1 MFDATDP
8 SPAYQLAW
16 PRQLFVDE
24 ATALLAELFNPKW
37 LVDAELLLEEAFT
50 SRVPKDQLRT
60 THWFDLPADDPAH
73 QTLASAEQVAR
84 GFLTHLVEAADA
96 LPVHSERPP
105 YWSVR
110 IAAAAS
116 TQPVAQDRTQQ
127 VQQEWIALVQDLQAR
142 GYMDW
147 IAPQGCT
154 AEPPASPAAEVLAAK
169 IEQDLGL
176 ADLWPLDPE
185 GWDLDTFYSLIEVV
199 HDLINRPRHRDRHN
213 LPDSFP
219 DCPWHYSKFAPT
231 PARTLYR
238 WHVDQLFDRYG
249 VGLRLAAG
257 GEDMGRLVRAAG
269 DDRDELVEQALQTPN
284 PSDRNAVR
292 HAIALF
298 RSRGVDRE
306 NKRSAVLAL
315 HRVLED
321 RRPLIKT
328 ELMRKDEGALFQIAN
343 EFDLRHSGERQRP
356 DYEDAYLDWI
366 FWWYLA
372 TVELTDR
379 IVASQVDRS

>member
-1 MFDATDP
+1 MFDPADP
-8 SPAYQLAW
+8 SPQYELAW
-16 PRQLFVDE
+16 PRELFVAE
-24 ATALLAELFNPKW
+24 ATALPEPSHPHW
-37 LVDAELLLEEAFT
+37 LEDAELLLEEAFILNA
-50 SRVPKDQLRT
+50 PKDELRT
-60 THWFDLPADDPAH
+60 TQWYELPPGLLKDPSS
-73 QTLASAEQVAR
+73 ASPKKVAR
-84 GFLTHLVEAADA
+84 AVVSHLVNSADQ
-96 LPVHSERPP
+96 LPERSERRP

-110 IAAAAS
+110 SAAAQSAS
-116 TQPVAQDRTQQ
+116 TSPTVQDR
-127 VQQEWIALVQDLQAR
+127 VQQLQREWAQLVEDLQDR
-142 GYMDW
+142 GYLDW
-147 IAPQGCT
+147 VAPRGCD
-154 AEPPASPAAEVLAAK
+154 ARPPPSPAVEVLAAE
-169 IEQDLGL
+169 IEQRLRVDG
-176 ADLWPLDPE
+176 LWPLRYQD
-185 GWDLDTFYSLIEVV
+185 WDSDTFYGLIEVV
-199 HDLINRPRHRDRHN
+199 YDLVARPRHRDQHAG
-213 LPDSFP
+213 DGCSG
-219 DCPWHYSKFAPT
+219 HYSNFAQT
-231 PARTLYR
+231 PAQALYR
-238 WHVDQLFDRYG
+238 WEVDQLLDRYG

-257 GEDMGRLVRAAG
+257 GEDKGRLVHAAN

-298 RSRGVDRE
+298 RSRGADRE

-321 RRPLIKT
+321 RRPLIKN

>member
-1 MFDATDP
+1 MFDAADP
-8 SPAYQLAW
+8 SPQYELAW
-16 PRQLFVDE
+16 PR
-24 ATALLAELFNPKW
+24 ELFMAEAAALPEPSHPNW
-37 LVDAELLLEEAFT
+37 LEDAELLLEEAFIFNA
-50 SRVPKDQLRT
+50 PKDDLRT
-60 THWFDLPADDPAH
+60 TQWYELPPGLLKDRSS
-73 QTLASAEQVAR
+73 ASPQKVAR
-84 GFLTHLVEAADA
+84 AFVAHLVDSADK
-96 LPVHSERPP
+96 LPERSARRP

-110 IAAAAS
+110 SAAQPTS
-116 TQPVAQDRTQQ
+116 TPPDANDRIQQLHREWTQLVDDLQDRGYLD
-127 VQQEWIALVQDLQAR
+127 WFAPRGCAAR
-142 GYMDW
+142 
-147 IAPQGCT
+147 
-154 AEPPASPAAEVLAAK
+154 PASSPAVEVLAAE
-169 IEQDLGL
+169 IEQRLRVDG
-176 ADLWPLDPE
+176 LWPLRHQD
-185 GWDLDTFYSLIEVV
+185 WDSDTFYGLIEVV
-199 HDLINRPRHRDRHN
+199 HDLVARPRHRDQHAF
-213 LPDSFP
+213 DGCSG
-219 DCPWHYSKFAPT
+219 HYSNFARI
-231 PARTLYR
+231 PAQVLYR
-238 WHVDQLFDRYG
+238 RDVDRLLDRYG
-249 VGLRLAAG
+249 VGLRLAGG

-306 NKRSAVLAL
+306 IKRSAVLAL

-372 TVELTDR
+372 TLELTDR

>member
-1 MFDATDP
+1 MFDPADP
-8 SPAYQLAW
+8 SPQYELAW
-16 PRQLFVDE
+16 PRELFVAE
-24 ATALLAELFNPKW
+24 ATALPEPSHPNW
-37 LVDAELLLEEAFT
+37 LEDAELLLEEAFILNA
-50 SRVPKDQLRT
+50 PKDDLRT
-60 THWFDLPADDPAH
+60 TQWYELPPGV
-73 QTLASAEQVAR
+73 LKNGSSASPRKVAR
-84 GFLTHLVEAADA
+84 AFVAHLVNFADK
-96 LPVHSERPP
+96 LPERSERRP

-110 IAAAAS
+110 SAARAAS
-116 TQPVAQDRTQQ
+116 TPPDAQDRIQQ
-127 VQQEWIALVQDLQAR
+127 LQRDWAQLVDDLQDR
-142 GYMDW
+142 GYLDW
-147 IAPQGCT
+147 VAPRGCD
-154 AEPPASPAAEVLAAK
+154 ARPASSPAVEVLAAE
-169 IEQDLGL
+169 IEQRLRVDG
-176 ADLWPLDPE
+176 LWPLRYQD
-185 GWDLDTFYSLIEVV
+185 WDSDTFYGLIEVV
-199 HDLINRPRHRDRHN
+199 HDLVARPRHREQH
-213 LPDSFP
+213 SF
-219 DCPWHYSKFAPT
+219 DGCSGHYSNFAQT
-231 PARTLYR
+231 PAQVLFR
-238 WHVDQLFDRYG
+238 WEVDQLLDRYG

-269 DDRDELVEQALQTPN
+269 DDRDKLVEQALQTPN

-315 HRVLED
+315 HRVFED